1 MKLKERIRIAWQ
13 VLTKGTCDELER
25 ADLAQREAVKAA
37 EIFEDFLRDADVEHR
52 AVLTNGTV
60 IQRINLLDTHFAL
73 VRPSE
78 RPYYASSRCKP
89 PTQYLYTLHNV
100 ERKFA
105 WEVASR
111 NADIVEYY
119 RTQAVHEIA
128 RALIREG
135 IIKTEVQ
142 TSPDDYNVKRIRC
155 WVPYYRLENVR

>member
-1 MKLKERIRIAWQ
+1 MKLKERLRIAWQ

-25 ADLAQREAVKAA
+25 ADLAQREAVKVA

-60 IQRINLLDTHFAL
+60 IQRINLTDTHFGL
-73 VRPSE
+73 VHPAE

-105 WEVASR
+105 FGVISR
-111 NADIVEYY
+111 NADILEHY

-135 IIKTEVQ
+135 IIKIEVM
-142 TSPDDYNVKRIRC
+142 TSPEDYNIKRVRC
-155 WVPYYRLENVR
+155 WVPYYRLKT

>member
-1 MKLKERIRIAWQ
+1 M
-13 VLTKGTCDELER
+13 LTKGTCDELKR
-25 ADLAQREAVKAA
+25 AEQEKEKAVRVA
-37 EIFEDFLRDADVEHR
+37 ETFEDFLRDADVEHR

-60 IQRINLLDTHFAL
+60 IQRINLLDTHLAL

-119 RTQAVHEIA
+119 KTQTVHEIA

-135 IIKTEVQ
+135 IIKIEVL
-142 TSPDDYNVKRIRC
+142 TSPEDYNIKRVRF
-155 WVPYYRLENVR
+155 WVPYYRLEK

>member
-1 MKLKERIRIAWQ
+1 MKLKERLRIAWQ

-25 ADLAQREAVKAA
+25 ADLAQREAVKVA

-89 PTQYLYTLHNV
+89 PTLYLYTLHNI
-100 ERKFA
+100 EKEFA
-105 WEVASR
+105 FDVVSR
-111 NADIVEYY
+111 NADILEYY
-119 RTQAVHEIA
+119 RTQAMNEVA

-135 IIKTEVQ
+135 IIKTEVL
-142 TSPDDYNVKRIRC
+142 TSPEDYNIKRVRC
-155 WVPYYRLENVR
+155 WVPYYRLEK